1 MLGPSLRPFPGCV
14 RACARLCT
22 LAGLSLAGGRAS
34 AATQHNSPPA
44 AATYL
49 PCCGRRTFVL
59 LLASL
64 EERPPTPLLLS
75 GARWEDPVLP
85 TLPRAGSWGPAQAGA
100 SPSRRVDSSFLP
112 GPPGSAGAGAAREA
126 AGRREQ
132 RAEDRQAHRRPR
144 VPSLPFRG
152 RQGCGRARISRPG
165 DTIKEY
171 NLLIQALLAFQCRVA
186 SFSL

>member
-64 EERPPTPLLLS
+64 EERPPPPS
-75 GARWEDPVLP
+75 AVRCAVGGP
-85 TLPRAGSWGPAQAGA
+85 GPAN
-100 SPSRRVDSSFLP
+100 L
-112 GPPGSAGAGAAREA
+112 A
-126 AGRREQ
+126 AGRELGPG
-132 RAEDRQAHRRPR
+132 A
-144 VPSLPFRG
+144 G
-152 RQGCGRARISRPG
+152 R
-165 DTIKEY
+165 
-171 NLLIQALLAFQCRVA
+171 
-186 SFSL
+186 SFSLAEGGFELPPGAPRVRGRRGGEGGSGKAGTARGGQAGSSQAPRALASLPREAGVRQGPHLQAGRHH